1 MTVAATVATV
11 ATGGSPTRRRLDS
24 IDLLRGIVMVLM
36 ALDHT
41 RDFALAA
48 TFQFS
53 PTDLSQTTTGIF
65 LTRWITH
72 FCAPIFVLLAGT
84 GSYLQLLRGKS
95 AAELSRFLIT
105 RGLWLVVLEFTA
117 VRTLWLFDF
126 DYAHY
131 LGMAQVIWA
140 IGCSMFALGL
150 LVRWLSPTTLG
161 MIGLAIVSFHN
172 LLDRFPSAF
181 WIPGA
186 VPRPSTLATIWKL
199 LHGAGFTALGTSGP
213 LLLTGY
219 ALIPWFGVLLV
230 GYGLGTVY
238 SWEPEARRRFLLR
251 AGVAAMIAFIAIRA
265 VNRYGDPAPWSGPR
279 VVLSFLNVTKYPPS
293 LDFLLMTLG
302 PALVALA
309 VFDQVHIAPLVTFG
323 RVPLFFYLLQW
334 PATKGFTLIASLLAH
349 KPTSYLFGQPPLNGP
364 IPDGAGFSLPITY
377 LIWITVIVALYPLCA
392 WYAGVKQRHR
402 EWWWLSYL

>member
-1 MTVAATVATV
+1 MTTATR
-11 ATGGSPTRRRLDS
+11 PRLDS
-24 IDLLRGIVMVLM
+24 VDLLRGIVMVLM

-48 TFQFS
+48 TFQMS
-53 PTDLSQTTTGIF
+53 PTDLSKTTAAIF
-65 LTRWITH
+65 FTRWVTH

-84 GSYLQLLRGKS
+84 GSYLQLQRGKS
-95 AAELSRFLIT
+95 RAELARFLVT

-117 VRTLWLFDF
+117 VRCLWLWDF

-140 IGCSMFALGL
+140 IGVSMFALGL
-150 LVRWLSPTTLG
+150 LVRWVSPGTLG
-161 MIGLAIVSFHN
+161 VIGLVIVSLHN

-181 WIPGA
+181 WFPGSGPA
-186 VPRPSTLATIWKL
+186 PSALATVWKL
-199 LHGAGFTALGTSGP
+199 LHGAGFTQLGAHGP

-219 ALIPWFGVLLV
+219 ALIPWFGVMLV

-238 SWEPEARRRFLLR
+238 TWEPEIRQRFLVR
-251 AGVAAMIAFIAIRA
+251 AGIAVIIAFIAIRA
-265 VNRYGDPAPWSGPR
+265 VNQYGDPVPR
-279 VVLSFLNVTKYPPS
+279 DPTDPRWILSFINTTKYPPS

-302 PALVALA
+302 PALILLA
-309 VFDQVHIAPLVTFG
+309 AFEHIKIAPLITFG

-334 PATKGFTLIASLLAH
+334 PGAKGATFIASVLAH
-349 KPTSYLFGQPPLNGP
+349 KPTHYLFGQPPLNGP
-364 IPDGAGFSLPITY
+364 IPDNAGFSLG
-377 LIWITVIVALYPLCA
+377 VIYVLWALVILALYPLCV

-402 EWWWLSYL
+402 DWSWLSYL